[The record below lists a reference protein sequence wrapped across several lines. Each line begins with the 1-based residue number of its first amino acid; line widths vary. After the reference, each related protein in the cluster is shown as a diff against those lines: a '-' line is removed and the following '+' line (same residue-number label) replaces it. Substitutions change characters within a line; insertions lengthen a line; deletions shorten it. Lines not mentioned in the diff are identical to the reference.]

1 MIEKIFKGD
10 KKYWYWICFLLA
22 IIAIGFITYL
32 QQWKI
37 GLGITGMS
45 KRVSWGLYIAN
56 FTFLVGV
63 AASAVMVVLPAYIY
77 NYQKFKRITALG
89 EFLAVAAV
97 TMCLLFVLVDLG
109 RPERVLNIIFHP
121 NLRSVFVYDFI
132 VLSGYL
138 LLNLVICWYVL
149 DAHRRE
155 EPPGKFIKFLI
166 FLSIPWAISIHT
178 VTAYIYCG
186 LAGRPFWFTAL
197 MAPRFLASA
206 FASGPS
212 LLIIL
217 SLVLRKYTDFDPG
230 KDAIRKLSEIVT
242 FAMIVSMFFL
252 GCEIFTVGYS
262 GHEEHQLHFLYLFKG
277 LEGYAKLVPWIWLSI
292 ILGLA
297 AIFLLINP
305 STRKNDKSLLL
316 ACSMVF
322 ASIWIDKGL
331 GLVIPGYIPAQTG
344 EIFEYWPTVPEA
356 LITLGV
362 WATGILVL
370 TLLYKVA
377 ISVLQEIE
385 PISTHH

>member
-1 MIEKIFKGD
+1 MLEKIFKGS
-10 KKYWYWICFLLA
+10 KRYWYWVGFLLA
-22 IIAIGFITYL
+22 IIAVGAISYW

-37 GLGITGMS
+37 GLGITGMG

-77 NYQKFKRITALG
+77 DYKKFKRITALG

-97 TMCLLFVLVDLG
+97 TMCILFVLVDLG
-109 RPERVLNIIFHP
+109 RPERAFNVILHP
-121 NLRSVFVYDFI
+121 NPSSVFVYDFI
-132 VLSGYL
+132 VLFGYL
-138 LLNLVICWYVL
+138 LLNLIICWYVL

-155 EPPGKFIKFLI
+155 ESPNKLLKFLI

-186 LAGRPFWFTAL
+186 LVGRPFWATAL

-212 LLIIL
+212 LLIIA

-230 KDAIRKLSEIVT
+230 EDAIRKLSEIVT
-242 FAMIVSMFFL
+242 FALITSMFFL
-252 GCEIFTVGYS
+252 GCEIFTIGY
-262 GHEEHQLHFLYLFKG
+262 GGQEEHLLHLKYLLTG
-277 LEGYAKLVPWIWLSI
+277 IEGHAKLVPWMWLSI

-297 AIFLLINP
+297 AIVLLVNP
-305 STRKNDKSLLL
+305 STRKNDKTLLI

-322 ASIWIDKGL
+322 VSIWIDKGL

-344 EIFEYWPTVPEA
+344 EIFEYWPTALES

-362 WATGILVL
+362 WGVGILVL
-370 TLLYKVA
+370 TLLYKIA

-385 PISTHH
+385 SAATH